1 MVLYLSLAIRLYPI
15 LAKIAY
21 ELKFT
26 TNGIICISILADVL
40 DYAGMPLFAMPVI
53 GDITDGIVI
62 SLLYSI
68 TKSKV
73 STGMNFIE
81 LIPFIGDLIPTYMI
95 STLMWIVKERCKRRS
110 RIIEMMS
117 SK

>member
-1 MVLYLSLAIRLYPI
+1 MNLNSPQMKSNIERSLKPRVISAL
-15 LAKIAY
+15 
-21 ELKFT
+21 
-26 TNGIICISILADVL
+26 GISILADVL

>member
-1 MVLYLSLAIRLYPI
+1 MSINFNSPQTKSNFERSLKLRVISAL
-15 LAKIAY
+15 
-21 ELKFT
+21 
-26 TNGIICISILADVL
+26 GISILADVL

-81 LIPFIGDLIPTYMI
+81 LIPFIGDLIPTYTI
-95 STLMWIVKERCKRRS
+95 STLIWIVKERSKRRS
-110 RIIEMMS
+110 RTIEMMS